1 MHVDDGLATCEDL
14 KQLQW
19 LDDEIRKEF
28 NDEVESTI
36 NEKVFDYLGIKID
49 TSSGVEAELTMESYI
64 LDLCKEHGVYHS
76 SPTPASSNLFKQDED
91 LESLDEPGRVKF
103 HRAVAQLLYLATRVR
118 PDIILPITYLCSRVS
133 QPTFDDL
140 TKLSRVFQYLYGTS
154 KLGVVLGEYGKDM
167 GITVYADASYAVHSD
182 CKSHGGIIVIH
193 NHGPILVKC
202 AKQKIVTKSSTEAE
216 LVTLSDAVSL
226 AAYNVNFLKGQGY
239 DVSATLM
246 QDNMSTMKLAQNGRS
261 TSDRT
266 KHVDVRYFFVKQYLD
281 NGVMKIEH
289 CPTKQMISDILTKPL
304 QGESFRLLR
313 DLLLGYKKR
322 ESL

>member
-1 MHVDDGLATCEDL
+1 
-14 KQLQW
+14 
-19 LDDEIRKEF
+19 
-28 NDEVESTI
+28 
-36 NEKVFDYLGIKID
+36 
-49 TSSGVEAELTMESYI
+49 
-64 LDLCKEHGVYHS
+64 
-76 SPTPASSNLFKQDED
+76 
-91 LESLDEPGRVKF
+91 
-103 HRAVAQLLYLATRVR
+103 LLYLATRVR